1 MERGTDYSEIPPI
14 AFLEVLR
21 SYVIKYQAPQALINK
36 FDETIHALA
45 EAYEH
50 ENYIMGLLHEQIAA
64 LEKRIVLM
72 ERENTSLLKHNE
84 DLEDQIIELVGDID
98 KLEKVNEQARDAAR
112 AAALAA
118 GISPG
123 DA

>member
-1 MERGTDYSEIPPI
+1 MERSNDYSDVPPI

-45 EAYEH
+45 EAYEA
-50 ENYIMGLLHEQIAA
+50 ENFQIALMNEQIVRQSRRIAE
-64 LEKRIVLM
+64 LEQDCKRLC
-72 ERENTSLLKHNE
+72 KHNE
-84 DLEDQIIELVGDID
+84 DMEDQIIELVGDID

-112 AAALAA
+112 VAALAA
-118 GISPG
+118 GVSPG